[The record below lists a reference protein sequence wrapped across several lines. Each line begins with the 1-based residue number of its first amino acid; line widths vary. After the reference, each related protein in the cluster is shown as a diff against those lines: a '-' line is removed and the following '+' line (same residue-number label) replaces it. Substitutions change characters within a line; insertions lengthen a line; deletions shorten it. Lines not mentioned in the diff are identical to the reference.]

1 MVNQLLL
8 VSLSLMMI
16 SFVLSAI
23 RFFKGPSAYDRVVA
37 MDVLTIISIS
47 LIVYISHMYG
57 RVILVD
63 VALVYAL
70 LSFIGVIAISRYL
83 EKDI

>member
-8 VSLSLMMI
+8 VSLCLVLI
-16 SFVLSAI
+16 SFVLCAI
-23 RFFKGPSAYDRVVA
+23 RFFKGPSVYDRVVA

-47 LIVYISHMYG
+47 LIVYISHMYN

-63 VALVYAL
+63 VALVYGL
-70 LSFIGVIAISRYL
+70 LSFLGVIAISRYL
-83 EKDI
+83 EKGI